1 MIARVARCYSF
12 YEWRER
18 VTTGQKIALASVAAF
33 IVAVGGE
40 LLYLKHRNAEDA
52 NVQVKQR
59 GAFVQGT
66 ISDDDEV
73 SYNLKKLRPD
83 SLKDMRDLVGKDV
96 WVQAGGQMDYY
107 KDSGNHVNYG
117 SQVGTLPGAEDLL
130 VKGVFE
136 QAGPPKGRAQ
146 FRLGEAQKYVMLAFT
161 EPKESDSKTL
171 YALPIGV
178 YKSDGYTFFSDQV
191 LFYDDPHVLYKHWGP
206 QMWQAIDKHQAV
218 VGMTEPMA
226 MMSMGQVIT
235 PHGDKV
241 GDRSVTYD
249 NYGHPVDMDFVN
261 GKAVKVTPEK

>member
-1 MIARVARCYSF
+1 M
-12 YEWRER
+12 
-18 VTTGQKIALASVAAF
+18 TTGAKAAVASVMAL

-40 LLYLKHRNAEDA
+40 LLYLHHRNVEDE
-52 NVQVKQR
+52 NVKVTRR
-59 GAFVQGT
+59 GTYEQGA
-66 ISDDDEV
+66 ISQDDAV
-73 SYNLKKLRPD
+73 SYELRHLRPD
-83 SLKDMRDLVGKDV
+83 SLKDMRELTGKDV

-107 KDSGNHVNYG
+107 KSVGNHVNYA
-117 SQVGTLPGAEDLL
+117 SPVGTLPGAEDLL

-161 EPKESDSKTL
+161 EPKESDTTTV

-218 VGMTEPMA
+218 PGMTEAMA

-235 PHGDKV
+235 PHGEKV

-249 NYGHPVDMDFVN
+249 NYGHPVDMEFVG